1 MKRNDLLYIP
11 RIMSDAAVNNFK
23 NVEAKN
29 LESIIKDLHD
39 IEMQVRL
46 RAERLDT
53 LQSLM

>member
-1 MKRNDLLYIP
+1 MKRNDLLYIL

-23 NVEAKN
+23 NIEAKS
-29 LESIIKDLHD
+29 LESIVKDLHD

-46 RAERLDT
+46 RAEQLNT

>member
-1 MKRNDLLYIP
+1 MKRNDLLYIS

-23 NVEAKN
+23 NVEAKG
-29 LESIIKDLHD
+29 LEPIVKDLHD

-46 RAERLDT
+46 KAERLDT